1 MNIVLIALGLFIASG
16 VAALCVSLSD
26 KKRAAAAIGCWGS
39 VVASLVCMIPT
50 AAVLGLRRTLSLTH
64 SWAMPLGS
72 FTVKMDMLSAFF
84 SMIILIMVACAAV
97 YGLGYGKSYERRS
110 YNGSAW
116 LFYNVLAAS
125 MIMVCISANGLL
137 FLLSWEIMALSSFFL
152 VAFEYQKNEVRKAAW
167 IYMTA
172 TYLGT
177 ACLFPMFLLLGA
189 QGGSLDFSAINF
201 HASGRLADVCFVLAL
216 VGFGAK
222 AGIMPFHVWLPEA
235 HPAAPTHVSAIM
247 SGVMIKTGI
256 YGLVRILTFV
266 GAPHAWWGIVLLAIG
281 ALSGVVGILF
291 ALSQHDL
298 KRLLAYSSVENIG
311 VILIGMGIGLL
322 GICSGHDI
330 VAVLGFA
337 GALLHVVN
345 HALFKGLL
353 FMGAGSLFRQTH
365 TLEMDLLGG
374 VLKKMPVTGAT
385 FLIGAIAISGLP
397 PFNGFI
403 SEFLMYGASLY
414 GIVSQKRELLL
425 PLAFAM
431 GALALIGGLAAACFT
446 KAFGTVFLG
455 NPRSLPHVAAGESS
469 ALMTAPMIACAGL
482 CFMIGIA
489 GPIFAGKTSEVI
501 VSIFAVHARGVN
513 DIVYPLLFKV
523 SGFSVAALCFAGMI
537 IFARFMLLRNRTIG
551 KAPTWDCGYTAG
563 TNAMQYTASSF
574 TQPVTDLFAGL
585 LRTKKRLTL
594 PSDYFPAHGE
604 LETETLDV
612 SNERL
617 YRPIF
622 AFSKSVLSKFRLIQQ
637 GRIQVYVFY
646 LVVVLMT
653 LLFWRLR

>member
-1 MNIVLIALGLFIASG
+1 
-16 VAALCVSLSD
+16 
-26 KKRAAAAIGCWGS
+26 
-39 VVASLVCMIPT
+39 
-50 AAVLGLRRTLSLTH
+50 
-64 SWAMPLGS
+64 
-72 FTVKMDMLSAFF
+72 
-84 SMIILIMVACAAV
+84 
-97 YGLGYGKSYERRS
+97 
-110 YNGSAW
+110 
-116 LFYNVLAAS
+116 
-125 MIMVCISANGLL
+125 
-137 FLLSWEIMALSSFFL
+137 
-152 VAFEYQKNEVRKAAW
+152 
-167 IYMTA
+167 
-172 TYLGT
+172 
-177 ACLFPMFLLLGA
+177 
-189 QGGSLDFSAINF
+189 
-201 HASGRLADVCFVLAL
+201 
-216 VGFGAK
+216 
-222 AGIMPFHVWLPEA
+222 
-235 HPAAPTHVSAIM
+235 
-247 SGVMIKTGI
+247 
-256 YGLVRILTFV
+256 
-266 GAPHAWWGIVLLAIG
+266 
-281 ALSGVVGILF
+281 
-291 ALSQHDL
+291 
-298 KRLLAYSSVENIG
+298 
-311 VILIGMGIGLL
+311 
-322 GICSGHDI
+322 
-330 VAVLGFA
+330 
-337 GALLHVVN
+337 
-345 HALFKGLL
+345 
-353 FMGAGSLFRQTH
+353 
-365 TLEMDLLGG
+365 
-374 VLKKMPVTGAT
+374 MPVTGAT